1 MKFKNLD
8 KKKIFI
14 VGLGISGLSLAI
26 KLKKENI
33 DYYCWDDRERIR
45 ISCLK
50 KKLNLISPDKVDFH
64 KIDLLV
70 LSPGISNDHKTV
82 SLAKKYQC
90 EIISDIE
97 LIKFISNEV
106 FLIGITG
113 TNGKST
119 TTKLVEYALKE
130 NKKNS
135 FSAGNIGI
143 PISKLKLKQHIL
155 TYLIVEASSFQLER
169 IIELKFNISV
179 LLNISNDHIDR
190 HKNIGN
196 YIAAKSNI
204 FKNQSGN
211 DFSIICIDDSKTKKL
226 AQNFSKNFNSKL
238 ITISSKNSNNCD
250 FFIELKND
258 MVVITDKKKNTIF
271 RFNKNYC
278 ILKGKHNLPNILACF
293 VICELLQIKKQ
304 VFLENLKKFKGLEH
318 RFEYFKKYK
327 NIEFYNDSKSTNVE
341 SSKVALESLDNIFWI
356 VGGRKKPGGLEG
368 IHNSLGKVLKAFIFG
383 ESKKDFNQYL
393 SNYLDT
399 ETFETLDTAVEKAI
413 SIALEKKLTINI
425 LLSPASASFD
435 QFKNFEQRGVY
446 FKKIVKKIV
455 SI

>member
-14 VGLGISGLSLAI
+14 VGLGISGLSLA
-26 KLKKENI
+26 KKFKKEKI
-33 DYYCWDDRERIR
+33 DYFCWDDNKSIR
-45 ISCLK
+45 KSCLK
-50 KKLNLISPDKVDFH
+50 KKLNLISPDKIDFN
-64 KIDLLV
+64 KIDFLI

-97 LIKFISNEV
+97 MVKFISNDV

-119 TTKLVEYALKE
+119 TTKLIEHTIKQS
-130 NKKNS
+130 KKNS
-135 FSAGNIGI
+135 FSAGNIGV
-143 PISKLKLKQHIL
+143 PISNLKLKHNLL

-169 IIELKFNISV
+169 ITDLRFNISV
-179 LLNISNDHIDR
+179 LLNITNDHIDR
-190 HKNIGN
+190 HKNISN

-204 FKNQSGN
+204 FKNQSDN
-211 DFSIICIDDSKTKKL
+211 DFSIICIDDPITKKL
-226 AQNFSKNFNSKL
+226 AKDFSKNSNSKL
-238 ITISSKNSNNCD
+238 ITIGSKNSKNCD
-250 FFIELKND
+250 FFIELKKD
-258 MVVITDKKKNTIF
+258 MLVITDIKKNTIF

-278 ILKGKHNLPNILACF
+278 ILRGKHNLPNILTCF
-293 VICELLQIKKQ
+293 VISELLKIDKHI
-304 VFLENLKKFKGLEH
+304 FLESLKTFKGLEH

-341 SSKVALESLDNIFWI
+341 SSKMALQSLDNIFWI
-356 VGGRKKPGGLEG
+356 VGGRKKPGGLDG
-368 IHNSLGKVLKAFIFG
+368 IQNSLGNVLKAFIFG
-383 ESKKDFNQYL
+383 ECKKDFDKYL

-399 ETFETLDTAVEKAI
+399 ETFETLDSALRKAI
-413 SIALEKKLTINI
+413 LIALEKKKSINI

-446 FKKIVKKIV
+446 FKKIVKKFV

>member
-1 MKFKNLD
+1 MRTFADFEKSHRRYVVCDFVCPTKATRENFD
-8 KKKIFI
+8 ADF
-14 VGLGISGLSLAI
+14 VVWMDTI
-26 KLKKENI
+26 KEGRFEDTN
-33 DYYCWDDRERIR
+33 
-45 ISCLK
+45 
-50 KKLNLISPDKVDFH
+50 KLFQNPDKVDFH
-64 KIDLLV
+64 KIDLLI

-119 TTKLVEYALKE
+119 TTKLVEHVLKE

-190 HKNIGN
+190 HKNISN

-211 DFSIICIDDSKTKKL
+211 DFSIISI
-226 AQNFSKNFNSKL
+226 
-238 ITISSKNSNNCD
+238 
-250 FFIELKND
+250 
-258 MVVITDKKKNTIF
+258 
-271 RFNKNYC
+271 
-278 ILKGKHNLPNILACF
+278 GKVKRSINM
-293 VICELLQIKKQ
+293 
-304 VFLENLKKFKGLEH
+304 
-318 RFEYFKKYK
+318 FKK
-327 NIEFYNDSKSTNVE
+327 
-341 SSKVALESLDNIFWI
+341 
-356 VGGRKKPGGLEG
+356 
-368 IHNSLGKVLKAFIFG
+368 
-383 ESKKDFNQYL
+383 
-393 SNYLDT
+393 
-399 ETFETLDTAVEKAI
+399 
-413 SIALEKKLTINI
+413 
-425 LLSPASASFD
+425 
-435 QFKNFEQRGVY
+435 
-446 FKKIVKKIV
+446 
-455 SI
+455 